1 MADKLHLKVLL
12 PHQVFLDEPS
22 VSNLIIETPDGSY
35 GLLPNRLDCVAAL
48 VCGILVYET
57 VPPATQTATQTASG
71 LCYVAID
78 EGIMTKFGEN
88 VLISVRSAF
97 SGSNLGELEQLVERE
112 FASLSDREK
121 QVRAVISK
129 LESEFVKRYVEAS
142 HE

>member
-1 MADKLHLKVLL
+1 MVEKLHLKVLL
-12 PHQVFLDEPS
+12 PHQVFLDEPN
-22 VSNLIIETPDGSY
+22 VSSLMIETPSGCY

-57 VPPATQTATQTASG
+57 TASEPSQSPAEP
-71 LCYVAID
+71 CYVAID
-78 EGIMTKFGEN
+78 EGIMAKFGET

-97 SGSNLGELEQLVERE
+97 SGTNLGELEHLVERE

-142 HE
+142 HG